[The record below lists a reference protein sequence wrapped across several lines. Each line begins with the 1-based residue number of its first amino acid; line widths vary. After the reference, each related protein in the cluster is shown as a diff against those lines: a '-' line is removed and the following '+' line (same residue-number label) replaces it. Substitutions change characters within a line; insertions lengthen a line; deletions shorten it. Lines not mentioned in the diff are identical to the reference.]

1 VIPFDGTIVPLA
13 GGAVA
18 VAAPAKVNLYLHVV
32 GKRADGY
39 HLLDSLVAFAGVADE
54 LVLRPSDT
62 LSLSVEGP
70 TASAL
75 EGEADNLVLRAA
87 RRLAEAAGIEAKA
100 DITLTKRLPV
110 AAGIGGGSA
119 DCAAALRGLAALW
132 KLDLSD
138 ERMRSI
144 GLGLG
149 ADVPVCLRGRA
160 ATMTGIGEGLED
172 VPALPE
178 AWMVLVNP
186 RVATHTPAVFKARNG
201 EFSAAAPLT
210 ETPRD
215 AAELAIALH
224 RRHNDLTGAACIV
237 APVVAEVLAALTDTD
252 DHLLVRM
259 SGSGATC
266 FALYGSAG
274 SAEAAAG
281 ALRAAHPAWWVA
293 AAALVERRP

>member
-1 VIPFDGTIVPLA
+1 MIPFDGSIVPLV
-13 GGAVA
+13 GGGVA

-32 GKRADGY
+32 GKRGDGY

-54 LVLRPSDT
+54 LVLRPSDS
-62 LSLSVEGP
+62 LSLAVLGP
-70 TASAL
+70 TAPAL

-87 RRLAEAAGIEAKA
+87 RRLAEAVGVEAKA

-132 KLDLSD
+132 KLDLPED
-138 ERMRSI
+138 RMMEI

-160 ATMTGIGEGLED
+160 TTMTGIGEGLAE
-172 VPALPE
+172 VPPLPE

-186 RVATHTPAVFKARNG
+186 RVATHTPAVFKARRG
-201 EFSAAAPLT
+201 DFSAPAPLD
-210 ETPRD
+210 EHARD
-215 AAELAIALH
+215 AAELAMALAK
-224 RRHNDLTGAACIV
+224 RHNDLTAPAITV
-237 APVVAEVLAALTDTD
+237 APVIAEVLKALEHTD

-266 FALYGSAG
+266 FALYGGAG
-274 SAEAAAG
+274 SAEAAAA
-281 ALRAAHPAWWVA
+281 ALRTAHPAWWVA
-293 AAALVERRP
+293 AAPLVERPS